1 MQLLHRLVN
10 CHAFVFPTSM
20 CNVVLLSVAHH
31 LVDRD
36 GINRRVVA
44 QSNIGYADINSMDF
58 NDLQTS
64 CAKLQRFKREAVGWL
79 SESTKDCNC
88 TAVKNRR
95 HQLGPVKPS
104 RILPDIVDSHGLL
117 FPSHICAVAPGLH
130 GAAWPTHSR
139 LPRKYPKRPKAPF
152 KARTLCR
159 GPSIYPR
166 VGGGFLSK

>member
-1 MQLLHRLVN
+1 M
-10 CHAFVFPTSM
+10 TSR
-20 CNVVLLSVAHH
+20 SAA
-31 LVDRD
+31 R
-36 GINRRVVA
+36 
-44 QSNIGYADINSMDF
+44 
-58 NDLQTS
+58 
-64 CAKLQRFKREAVGWL
+64 KLQRFKREAVSWL

-88 TAVKNRR
+88 TAAKNRR

-152 KARTLCR
+152 RARTLCR
-159 GPSIYPR
+159 GLSIYPR
-166 VGGGFLSK
+166 VGGASSRNNATFSATFSVKDANCLGICQSM